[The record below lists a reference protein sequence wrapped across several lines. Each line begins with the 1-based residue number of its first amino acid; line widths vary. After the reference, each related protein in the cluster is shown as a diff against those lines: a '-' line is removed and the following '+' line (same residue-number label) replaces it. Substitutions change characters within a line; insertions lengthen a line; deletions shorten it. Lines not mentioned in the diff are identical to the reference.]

1 MKKKIIKFEEL
12 KRLSFCNSKD
22 LPRKVNVG
30 GKLYEWVGIG
40 WIEIGKANKRY
51 TTAVK

>member
-1 MKKKIIKFEEL
+1 MKKKTIKWEEL

-22 LPRKVNVG
+22 LPRKVNVEG
-30 GKLYEWVGIG
+30 SLYEWVGIG
-40 WIEIGKANKRY
+40 WILIGKANKRY